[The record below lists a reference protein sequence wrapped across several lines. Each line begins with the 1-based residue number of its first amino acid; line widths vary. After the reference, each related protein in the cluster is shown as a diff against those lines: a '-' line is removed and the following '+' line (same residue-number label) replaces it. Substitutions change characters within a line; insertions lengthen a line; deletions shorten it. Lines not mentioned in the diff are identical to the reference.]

1 MKTIGIIGAGQIGS
15 TLAKKLSAL
24 GHTVKMANS
33 RGADSLKMLAEDIAV
48 TAVDLRE
55 VVTNVDV
62 LIVSIPQKSIENL
75 PSDLLAGSKENL
87 IIVDTGNYYPLRDG
101 TIAELEGGT
110 TESQWVAEHLQRP
123 VLKAFNNI
131 IASSLA
137 DNGKITGQ
145 ADRIA
150 LPVSGDNGD
159 DKNELI
165 QLIDALGFD
174 GVDAGTLSESWR
186 QQPGSPVYCTDHSK
200 QELSDLLQKTD
211 RSSLA
216 ALRDQGMQLV
226 MQAKEPNKEARGILR
241 ALYNN
246 F

>member
-15 TLAKKLSAL
+15 TLAKKLSGL
-24 GHTVKMANS
+24 GHSVKMANS

-101 TIAELEGGT
+101 TIDALEGET

-145 ADRIA
+145 ADRTA
-150 LPVSGDNGD
+150 LPVSGDNSD

-165 QLIDALGFD
+165 HLIDALGFD

-216 ALRDQGMQLV
+216 AFRDQGMQLV